1 MGYKK
6 VITVLL
12 LLMFVVM
19 FQAKAVVAHWD
30 MEPRFWADDSREKFF
45 LTIHN
50 GYHANRKPVKRD
62 LNVCFWIE
70 KLQDREYKIISQKR
84 CTMTVVRPDEWVSL
98 TFDIK
103 DISIQEDIRN
113 SGRLKRGS
121 YRAVTLAREQKNRLA
136 KILFG
141 AALERLYA
149 YFEIK

>member
-1 MGYKK
+1 MSFLKG
-6 VITVLL
+6 ITVLL
-12 LLMFVVM
+12 LLVFVVM
-19 FQAKAVVAHWD
+19 FHANAVLAHWD
-30 MEPRFWADDSREKFF
+30 MEPRFLADDSKEKFF

-50 GYHANRKPVKRD
+50 GYHANRKPVKKN

-70 KLQDREYKIISQKR
+70 KLQDREYKIISEKR
-84 CTMTVVRPDEWVSL
+84 CTMTIVRPDEWVSL

-103 DISIQEDIRN
+103 DISIQEGFRN

-121 YRAVTLAREQKNRLA
+121 YRAVTLAREQKSRLA